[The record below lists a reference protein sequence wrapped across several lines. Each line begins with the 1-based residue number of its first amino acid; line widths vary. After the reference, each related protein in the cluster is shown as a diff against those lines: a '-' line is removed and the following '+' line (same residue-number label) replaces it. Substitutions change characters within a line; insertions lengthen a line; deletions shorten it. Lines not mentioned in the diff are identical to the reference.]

1 MDDAAKNNKSK
12 TPKSRARN
20 RFTAV
25 AVRNLNEVGY
35 HHDGGGLYL
44 QVSPTKTKSWV
55 LRYTLD
61 KSVRYMGLGSAADWT
76 LAEARERAHKYRQLL
91 TDGIDPQT
99 FREQERLHRTAQET
113 EASRLRRTFAECAKE
128 YHDANA
134 DDWKNTKHKD
144 QWINTLTTYA
154 FPVFG
159 KVPMSQLTRDQIRQA
174 LLPIWKSKAETA
186 SRVLQRIRTTINYGA
201 AMGYCNGLDSEQWV
215 QLKETLPK
223 NSKQLAGE
231 NHPSCPHGQVGAV
244 LHKVMHGTSSDAVK
258 LAFAFIVLTAA
269 RSGEVRFAVWEEID
283 LEERMW
289 TIPKERMKAD
299 RVHTV
304 PLSEAAMSVL
314 VRAKELRPELFT
326 AKGKPTGLI
335 FPNINGG
342 ALSDMTFTQI
352 LRRMKVDHTMHG
364 FRASFRTWGAALTTY
379 EHEMLEFA
387 IAHVVG
393 DKTVQSYQRSD
404 MVEKRHQLMQD
415 WADYIK
421 SKEGAELVQKPEEPK
436 AKGKSQKTKREK

>member
-1 MDDAAKNNKSK
+1 MDEETKDAKHK
-12 TPKSRARN
+12 TSKSRARN
-20 RFTAV
+20 RLTAV
-25 AVRNLNEVGY
+25 AVRNLDEAGY

-55 LRYTLD
+55 LRYTLN

-91 TDGIDPQT
+91 ADGIDPQT

-128 YHDANA
+128 YHEANA
-134 DDWKNTKHKD
+134 DDWKNAKHKD

-159 KVPMSQLTRDQIRQA
+159 KTPMSQLTRDQIRAA
-174 LLPIWKSKAETA
+174 LLPIWKTKAETA
-186 SRVLQRIRTTINYGA
+186 SRVMQRIRTVVNYGA
-201 AMGYCNGLDSEQWV
+201 AMGYSNGLDSEQWD
-215 QLKETLPK
+215 QLKKTLPK

-231 NHPSCPHGQVGAV
+231 QHPSCPYGQVGAL
-244 LHKVMHGTSSDAVK
+244 LHAVMHGTSSDAVK

-283 LEERMW
+283 LDARMW
-289 TIPKERMKAD
+289 TIPKERMKGD

-304 PLSEAAMSVL
+304 PLSKAALSIL
-314 VRAKELRPELFT
+314 TRAKELRPELFT
-326 AKGKPTGLI
+326 GKNKPTGLI
-335 FPNINGG
+335 FTNVNGG
-342 ALSDMTFTQI
+342 AFSDMTFTQV
-352 LRRMKVDHTMHG
+352 LRRMKVEHTMHG
-364 FRASFRTWGAALTTY
+364 FRASFRTWGAAITTY

-387 IAHVVG
+387 LAHVVG
-393 DKTVQSYQRSD
+393 DKTVRAYQRSD

-421 SKEGAELVQKPEEPK
+421 SNEGVQLVRNIE
-436 AKGKSQKTKREK
+436 